1 MLIVDRFEGDWAIIE
16 IENRHTF
23 NLPRFVL
30 PLGIKEG
37 DAISI
42 QVEIDLVATKELAER
57 SKHLLDNFFDE

>member
-1 MLIVDRFEGDWAIIE
+1 VLIIDRFEGDWAIIE
-16 IENRHTF
+16 TENRHTF

-30 PLGIKEG
+30 PPGIKAG
-37 DAISI
+37 DVISI